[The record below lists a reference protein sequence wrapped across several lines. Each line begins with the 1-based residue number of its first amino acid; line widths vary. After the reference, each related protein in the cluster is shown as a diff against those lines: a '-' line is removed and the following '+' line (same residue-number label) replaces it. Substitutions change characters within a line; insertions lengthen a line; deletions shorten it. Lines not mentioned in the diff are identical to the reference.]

1 MYLIGFGLISF
12 QPFACESLSELG
24 YPVSDSFSV
33 NMFYWIGGV
42 LGLILTNIASLDG
55 NRTIIFFLIC
65 IYTYLKIALGKNGK
79 CVLVAAE
86 IPAFFYL
93 VVYLKT
99 PFHRSPSGQIYEKM
113 TDSETQVIT

>member
-1 MYLIGFGLISF
+1 MLGLGLISF

-55 NRTIIFFLIC
+55 GRFIFAFLLFILIFFEFL
-65 IYTYLKIALGKNGK
+65 ALGKNGK
-79 CVLVAAE
+79 WVLVAAE
-86 IPAFFYL
+86 IPAFIYL
-93 VVYLKT
+93 ILYLKT
-99 PFHRSPSGQIYEKM
+99 TFHRSPSGRIYENM
-113 TDSETQVIT
+113 IQSED